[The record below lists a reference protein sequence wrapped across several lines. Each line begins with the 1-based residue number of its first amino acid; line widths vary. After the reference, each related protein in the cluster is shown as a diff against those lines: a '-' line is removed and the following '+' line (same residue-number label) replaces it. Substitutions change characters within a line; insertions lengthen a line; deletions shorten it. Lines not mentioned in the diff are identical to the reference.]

1 MNMNLTE
8 RARTRRRQ
16 DQSTAN
22 NDDKKKKNKKI
33 LFVDDEPDIIYSI
46 KWVLEDNEFVVDSYT
61 DPTLALSNFKPG
73 LYDLLILDIK
83 MPKMSGLDLYQKM
96 KEIDSNVKICF
107 LTASELFYE
116 EYRRLDA
123 YPRLDKAYFVQ
134 KPFRAE
140 QLIRKIN
147 EILHSNQRE
156 KT

>member
-1 MNMNLTE
+1 ML
-8 RARTRRRQ
+8 
-16 DQSTAN
+16 
-22 NDDKKKKNKKI
+22 
-33 LFVDDEPDIIYSI
+33 VDDEPDIIRAVEMI
-46 KWVLEDNEFVVDSYT
+46 LEDNGFLVDSFT

-73 LYDLLILDIK
+73 LYDLLLLDIR
-83 MPKMSGLDLYQKM
+83 MPKMNGFELYQKM

-147 EILHSNQRE
+147 EILHSN
-156 KT
+156 

>member
-1 MNMNLTE
+1 L
-8 RARTRRRQ
+8 
-16 DQSTAN
+16 
-22 NDDKKKKNKKI
+22 
-33 LFVDDEPDIIYSI
+33 VDDEPDIIYSI
-46 KWVLEDNEFVVDSYT
+46 KRLLEDNEFVVDSYT

-134 KPFRAE
+134 KPFRSE
-140 QLIRKIN
+140 DLIRKIN
-147 EILHSNQRE
+147 EIMHS
-156 KT
+156 